1 MLDTCWTHAGHMLD
15 SMLDSTRFMLAMK
28 NQSRFSVS
36 QWRMVTKTDAAISG
50 SARVKAMNSTIVT
63 LLIRNTG

>member
-1 MLDTCWTHAGHMLD
+1 
-15 SMLDSTRFMLAMK
+15 MLAMK